1 MLNMNNKRIF
11 DIELLTFYYS
21 IAMIS
26 YIFLIKYTN
35 SVNAT
40 LSETVEELPNV
51 FRCSYRILVEGQ
63 DY

>member
-1 MLNMNNKRIF
+1 MLNMHNKRIF
-11 DIELLTFYYS
+11 DIELLTFYS
-21 IAMIS
+21 NDK
-26 YIFLIKYTN
+26 LYTN